1 MVDCLESSR
10 GVAEPARL
18 GRAGLAA
25 DGPAHAELARSAG
38 RNPILEWLRHKG
50 VSMRA
55 YLEHLSRMDES
66 LARSLKETY
75 SLAQVRRRL
84 ALTLFIDFARE
95 QGLCADEVATLLG
108 DAQAAA
114 NDAMNYLILAAR
126 VDESP
131 AAA

>member
-1 MVDCLESSR
+1 MMDHGQS
-10 GVAEPARL
+10 VAEMPRL
-18 GRAGLAA
+18 GRAGLVPDA
-25 DGPAHAELARSAG
+25 PARIESLPRET
-38 RNPILEWLRHKG
+38 RNPILEWLRRK
-50 VSMRA
+50 SLSARA
-55 YLEHLSRMDES
+55 YLDQLSRMDEA
-66 LARSLKETY
+66 LAESLKETY

-108 DAQAAA
+108 DAQTAA

-126 VDESP
+126 HEDAP